1 MRYSRITTRP
11 IWRLLVLPVAF
22 SLALAACSSGSDAT
36 EPSPVGET
44 LTEEPAAAAP
54 DDSADDDSAGGD
66 YDCDELSGYAITY
79 RAAAAPIG
87 ATEDQETM
95 DAFAIDLDA
104 LEAAIEGLR
113 PIQDIDGIFG
123 PIRENLDNMVLDIQ
137 ALRDGRFAEK
147 KGDYSAAG
155 LSAVIGEEVCG

>member
-1 MRYSRITTRP
+1 
-11 IWRLLVLPVAF
+11 
-22 SLALAACSSGSDAT
+22 
-36 EPSPVGET
+36 
-44 LTEEPAAAAP
+44 
-54 DDSADDDSAGGD
+54 
-66 YDCDELSGYAITY
+66 
-79 RAAAAPIG
+79 
-87 ATEDQETM
+87 M